1 MPTLKYSPNSE
12 YYGEVEE
19 YTPNPRPKF
28 RIKRLVKYVEPV
40 NEAAEILTEYYL
52 AKGLTIPPEE
62 LEACKSNV
70 EVQLAPS
77 APAKPAYGTPEFWKD
92 YWKKKKA
99 KEAKHSMGAQG
110 Q

>member
-1 MPTLKYSPNSE
+1 MPILTYSPNSE
-12 YYGEVEE
+12 YYGEVET

-28 RIKRLVKYVEPV
+28 RIKRLVKYVEPI

-52 AKGLTIPPEE
+52 AKGLTIPAEE
-62 LEACKSNV
+62 LEACNASV
-70 EVQLAPS
+70 EAVQLAPS
-77 APAKPAYGTPEFWKD
+77 APVKPAYGTPEFWKD

-99 KEAKHSMGAQG
+99 KHSMDAQA